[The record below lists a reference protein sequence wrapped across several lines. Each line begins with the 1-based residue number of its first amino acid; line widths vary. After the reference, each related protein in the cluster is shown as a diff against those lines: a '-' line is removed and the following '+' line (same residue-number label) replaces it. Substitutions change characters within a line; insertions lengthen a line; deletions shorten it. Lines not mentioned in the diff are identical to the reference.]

1 MDALLQNFFNLAVWR
16 EVGPYLL
23 QGLWMTLGLSALVL
37 PIGLASGLLLAIA
50 LHHNPPVGLRRAIR
64 VWIELFRAFPPL
76 VLLIFVAY
84 GLPFVGLDLPKLG
97 AVLLA
102 FGLNNSA
109 YFAEVW
115 RGGFEALPT
124 GQEEAALA
132 SGMTRLQALRH
143 VLLPQVWRI
152 TVGDHASNAI
162 EVVKLTTIASAVALP
177 ELLRHARDAQA
188 LVYNPSP
195 VVLAALLYL
204 ALLWPAVHLLS
215 RRDRRV
221 LVV

>member
-16 EVGPYLL
+16 EVLPYLL
-23 QGLWMTLGLSALVL
+23 RGLAMTLGLSALVL
-37 PIGLASGLLLAIA
+37 PIGLLSGLLLAVA
-50 LHHNPPVGLRRAIR
+50 LHLQPPVGVRRGIR
-64 VWIELFRAFPPL
+64 LWIELFRAFPPL
-76 VLLIFVAY
+76 VLLIFVAF
-84 GLPFVGLDLPKLG
+84 GLPFVGLDLSKLG

-115 RGGFEALPT
+115 RGGFEALPR
-124 GQEEAALA
+124 GQQEAALA

-143 VLLPQVWRI
+143 VLLPQVWRL

-162 EVVKLTTIASAVALP
+162 EVVKLTTIASVVALP

-204 ALLWPAVHLLS
+204 LLLWPAVHALS
-215 RRDRRV
+215 RRDRRT